1 MAEPRIYTFRSDVN
15 VVGEVY
21 STKQGRL
28 IGDAPKDPKV
38 GDIALVD
45 GIIKRCTG
53 TDDAGNPT
61 WEDCDPRVGSI
72 QDDLETVSGSVTDNR
87 EDIESNKESIKANAE
102 SIEACREAL
111 KKKQDSLSGTQ
122 LDAVN
127 SGITADK
134 VTEFENKQNALTEEQ
149 LAAVNSGINATKV
162 SAYDGYDARIDAAE
176 ASLEGKQ
183 DKLTAGE
190 GISIS
195 EGTISCTL
203 EGVTV
208 DSELKQGS
216 PNPIANSAV
225 YNALQGKASADVA
238 TAASNGLMSKEDK
251 AALDKAVTDI
261 AGKLDKDAASVAAEK
276 LTAGTVGSSTS
287 PVYFEEGV
295 PKVCDGIK
303 EAATCDVTDDINETG
318 AGAKLPTVDAVKTAI
333 ASGTAGL
340 KGPLVFK
347 GSTDKAPE
355 NPSVGDMWNVSAPFE
370 LEILGGATITIPAGA
385 NIAYSEEGW
394 DKLSET
400 IDLGQLA
407 PAGVVPAAE
416 GKVLLGTANKDKAS
430 SAGTVGSA
438 SSPIY
443 LKDGVPAV
451 CTTVANA
458 TKATEAESAV
468 KDGAGNVIAS
478 TYTRSIISSNVT
490 GFAWVQDA
498 SAETY
503 GFKGTVAIEGVTAKD
518 IAIVSFST
526 ADAAAGTYSS
536 ECETYDGGV
545 TIWAK
550 TQPESLTV
558 PSILIVKG

>member
-111 KKKQDSLSGTQ
+111 
-122 LDAVN
+122 
-127 SGITADK
+127 
-134 VTEFENKQNALTEEQ
+134 E
-149 LAAVNSGINATKV
+149 
-162 SAYDGYDARIDAAE
+162 
-176 ASLEGKQ
+176 
-183 DKLTAGE
+183 
-190 GISIS
+190 
-195 EGTISCTL
+195 
-203 EGVTV
+203 
-208 DSELKQGS
+208 
-216 PNPIANSAV
+216 
-225 YNALQGKASADVA
+225 
-238 TAASNGLMSKEDK
+238 
-251 AALDKAVTDI
+251 
-261 AGKLDKDAASVAAEK
+261 GKLDKCAASV
-276 LTAGTVGSSTS
+276 
-287 PVYFEEGV
+287 
-295 PKVCDGIK
+295 
-303 EAATCDVTDDINETG
+303 
-318 AGAKLPTVDAVKTAI
+318 
-333 ASGTAGL
+333 
-340 KGPLVFK
+340 
-347 GSTDKAPE
+347 
-355 NPSVGDMWNVSAPFE
+355 
-370 LEILGGATITIPAGA
+370 
-385 NIAYSEEGW
+385 
-394 DKLSET
+394 
-400 IDLGQLA
+400 
-407 PAGVVPAAE
+407 
-416 GKVLLGTANKDKAS
+416 
-430 SAGTVGSA
+430 
-438 SSPIY
+438 
-443 LKDGVPAV
+443 
-451 CTTVANA
+451 
-458 TKATEAESAV
+458 
-468 KDGAGNVIAS
+468 
-478 TYTRSIISSNVT
+478 ISSNVT

>member
-134 VTEFENKQNALTEEQ
+134 VTEFENKQNALTEKQ
-149 LAAVNSGINATKV
+149 LAAVNSGITADKV
-162 SAYDGYDARIDAAE
+162 TE
-176 ASLEGKQ
+176 
-183 DKLTAGE
+183 
-190 GISIS
+190 
-195 EGTISCTL
+195 
-203 EGVTV
+203 
-208 DSELKQGS
+208 
-216 PNPIANSAV
+216 
-225 YNALQGKASADVA
+225 
-238 TAASNGLMSKEDK
+238 
-251 AALDKAVTDI
+251 
-261 AGKLDKDAASVAAEK
+261 
-276 LTAGTVGSSTS
+276 
-287 PVYFEEGV
+287 FE
-295 PKVCDGIK
+295 
-303 EAATCDVTDDINETG
+303 N
-318 AGAKLPTVDAVKTAI
+318 KT
-333 ASGTAGL
+333 
-340 KGPLVFK
+340 
-347 GSTDKAPE
+347 
-355 NPSVGDMWNVSAPFE
+355 
-370 LEILGGATITIPAGA
+370 
-385 NIAYSEEGW
+385 
-394 DKLSET
+394 
-400 IDLGQLA
+400 
-407 PAGVVPAAE
+407 
-416 GKVLLGTANKDKAS
+416 
-430 SAGTVGSA
+430 
-438 SSPIY
+438 
-443 LKDGVPAV
+443 
-451 CTTVANA
+451 
-458 TKATEAESAV
+458 
-468 KDGAGNVIAS
+468 
-478 TYTRSIISSNVT
+478 IISSNVT

-518 IAIVSFST
+518 IAIVLFST

>member
-111 KKKQDSLSGTQ
+111 
-122 LDAVN
+122 
-127 SGITADK
+127 
-134 VTEFENKQNALTEEQ
+134 E
-149 LAAVNSGINATKV
+149 
-162 SAYDGYDARIDAAE
+162 
-176 ASLEGKQ
+176 
-183 DKLTAGE
+183 
-190 GISIS
+190 
-195 EGTISCTL
+195 
-203 EGVTV
+203 
-208 DSELKQGS
+208 
-216 PNPIANSAV
+216 
-225 YNALQGKASADVA
+225 
-238 TAASNGLMSKEDK
+238 
-251 AALDKAVTDI
+251 
-261 AGKLDKDAASVAAEK
+261 GKLDKGAASV
-276 LTAGTVGSSTS
+276 
-287 PVYFEEGV
+287 
-295 PKVCDGIK
+295 
-303 EAATCDVTDDINETG
+303 
-318 AGAKLPTVDAVKTAI
+318 
-333 ASGTAGL
+333 
-340 KGPLVFK
+340 
-347 GSTDKAPE
+347 
-355 NPSVGDMWNVSAPFE
+355 
-370 LEILGGATITIPAGA
+370 
-385 NIAYSEEGW
+385 
-394 DKLSET
+394 
-400 IDLGQLA
+400 
-407 PAGVVPAAE
+407 
-416 GKVLLGTANKDKAS
+416 
-430 SAGTVGSA
+430 
-438 SSPIY
+438 
-443 LKDGVPAV
+443 
-451 CTTVANA
+451 
-458 TKATEAESAV
+458 
-468 KDGAGNVIAS
+468 
-478 TYTRSIISSNVT
+478 ISSNVT